1 MKKSKIINL
10 VLLTGRGGSSFK
22 DKNIRKVNGK
32 PLLYYP
38 CEAANKSKIFS
49 YKYCSSDSKKILIE
63 AEKSGFIP
71 IKRPKKLASSTA
83 KHEDVIIHALEYL
96 SLKGIVPDIITVL
109 MSNCATIS
117 SHQIKLANKKMIKDN
132 KITAV
137 TPIIKNQDHHPF
149 RARKIIDGKVISY
162 FPKKNNISSNRDELT
177 ENFYFTHSF
186 WMLRLKNGKLQ
197 KSPKASPWEFMGK
210 NISPIIVDYSIDIHD
225 IYDLEITKRYIKNK
239 K

>member
-63 AEKSGFIP
+63 AEKSGFIA
-71 IKRPKKLASSTA
+71 IKRPKILASSTA
-83 KHEDVIIHALEYL
+83 KHEDVIMHALEYL

-197 KSPKASPWEFMGK
+197 KSPKASPWEFMGE

-225 IYDLEITKRYIKNK
+225 MNDLEITKRYIKNK

>member
-22 DKNIRKVNGK
+22 DKNIRKVSGK

-38 CEAANKSKIFS
+38 CEAANNSKIFS
-49 YKYCSSDSKKILIE
+49 YKYCSSDSKKILAE
-63 AEKSGFIP
+63 AEKSGFIA

-96 SLKGIVPDIITVL
+96 SLKGIVPDIITIL
-109 MSNCATIS
+109 MSNCATIN

-149 RARKIIDGKVISY
+149 RARKIINGKVVSY

-225 IYDLEITKRYIKNK
+225 IYDLEITERYIKNK